1 MCRKRAKNG
10 SKKDVVVLLGPETSL
25 LKVEEGSL
33 DVVTT
38 PSGDGKNGKK

>member
-1 MCRKRAKNG
+1 MVAKGG
-10 SKKDVVVLLGPETSL
+10 SFFLLGPETSL
-25 LKVEEGSL
+25 LKAEERGL